1 MNMGIEDVIEWEN
14 TNEENKWEKKEWV
27 VDYNI
32 IDSLNTIFAL
42 KKISIKIGEWINLGN
57 IEDNFST
64 LKTFSF
70 WNELIV
76 WFHEMEQQ
84 KDSTTLENLLRSNC
98 KRLTWLLTEIEL
110 MWFET
115 FKKKWV
121 DPDNRSIRFTL
132 IGAMEPVYWIEMY
145 DNKEFEELLRSF
157 VS

>member
-115 FKKKWV
+115 F
-121 DPDNRSIRFTL
+121 
-132 IGAMEPVYWIEMY
+132 
-145 DNKEFEELLRSF
+145 
-157 VS
+157 